1 MSFWIRESKDRRR
14 EDRRK
19 LKFRVLMRV
28 EFDSEKNGRWGCQ
41 QLLVKVVSFHSQADI
56 NLNHRFSIYSLDYL
70 GNVI

>member
-19 LKFRVLMRV
+19 LKFRVLVRV
-28 EFDSEKNGRWGCQ
+28 EFDSEQKGRWGCQ
-41 QLLVKVVSFHSQADI
+41 QLLGKVVSFRSQADI
-56 NLNHRFSIYSLDYL
+56 SLHHGFSIYSLDYL